1 MNKNVLLVQLAVVLV
16 LASVQPLYASS
27 PDKPQ
32 EKTQAVT
39 EETQNTASS
48 NLIIEDGFTGSYL
61 ASRFASRN
69 GDIATAVRYLRD
81 VHRRTPDNVD
91 VARQLQGFLILS
103 GDMDDAIKMA
113 ETIRQKSPEDPISS
127 LLLTLQAAKRNDL
140 VGARAVLT
148 ESFGDVTGQLW
159 LPLVSAWLDISTQKV
174 NAPVTIDTV
183 DTDIGRAAAVVNY
196 HLALI
201 NDRAGFKDAA
211 AKNYRDA
218 IEDIENPPSR
228 VFAALH
234 AFYKKNGEPEI
245 LKPVID
251 ANADVSVLEAAENVA
266 ISSTADG
273 IAEVL
278 YTMGSIMLSANVNQD
293 AVIYLRMAMYMR
305 HDFPAAAQAMGEAYS
320 SIQQFA
326 KSNEAYAKI
335 KESSPIYSSAQIN
348 IAVNLQRMGKYQEAV
363 ALLDKISQK
372 HADAYDALVI
382 KGDVLR
388 SKTNLAEAVVAY
400 TQAIGRVKEFSARHW
415 AVFFARGAAYER
427 MGRWQDAEK
436 DLQQAL
442 TLQPDQPDVLNYL
455 GYTWLTQGQNV
466 SQAHEMIARALALKP
481 NDPQIIDSMGWAFYL
496 KGDYTK
502 ATKYLERAIEL
513 IPGDATVNEH
523 LGDVYWL
530 QGRKTEARFQ
540 WERSLTF
547 TDDEAVKAG
556 ILKKLQEGV
565 SAPVL
570 AGKKPPQVAAQQLQD
585 APSP

>member
-1 MNKNVLLVQLAVVLV
+1 MNKKAFLVQLVLV
-16 LASVQPLYASS
+16 GSIVAVQPLYASS

-32 EKTQAVT
+32 EKTQAA
-39 EETQNTASS
+39 TQEAQDTASS
-48 NLIIEDGFTGSYL
+48 NLMIQDGFTGSYL

-69 GDIATAVRYLRD
+69 GDIATAVRYLQD
-81 VHRRTPDNVD
+81 VHRRSPDNAD

-103 GDMDDAIKMA
+103 GDMDEAMKMA
-113 ETIRQKSPEDPISS
+113 ETIRLKTPQDPISS
-127 LLLTLQAAKRNDL
+127 LLLTLHAAKRNDL
-140 VGARAVLT
+140 VGAKAVLA
-148 ESFGDVTGQLW
+148 ESFNDATGQLW

-174 NAPVTIDTV
+174 NAPITMDTR
-183 DTDIGRAAAVVNY
+183 DNDIGRAAAVVNY

-211 AKNYRDA
+211 AQNYRDA
-218 IEDIENPPSR
+218 IEDVENPPSR
-228 VFAALH
+228 VFAALQ
-234 AFYKKNGEPEI
+234 AFYQKNGEPEI
-245 LKPVID
+245 LKPIID
-251 ANADVSVLEAAENVA
+251 ANADKPVLEAAENIA
-266 ISSTADG
+266 IVSTADG

-305 HDFPAAAQAMGEAYS
+305 PDFPAAAQAMGEAYS

-348 IAVNLQRMGKYQEAV
+348 IAVNLQRMGKHQEAV
-363 ALLDKISQK
+363 ALLDTISQK
-372 HADAYDALVI
+372 HTDAYDALVI

-388 SKTNLAEAVVAY
+388 NKMNLAEAVAAY
-400 TQAIGRVKEFSARHW
+400 TQAMGRVKEFSARHW

-427 MGRWQDAEK
+427 MGKWQDAEK

-466 SQAHEMIARALALKP
+466 TQAREMIAKALSLKP
-481 NDPQIIDSMGWAFYL
+481 NDPQIIDSMGWAFFL
-496 KGDYTK
+496 TGDYIK
-502 ATKYLERAIEL
+502 AAKYLEKAIEI

-547 TDDEAVKAG
+547 TDDESTKES
-556 ILKKLQEGV
+556 IRKKLQEGV
-565 SAPVL
+565 SAPAL